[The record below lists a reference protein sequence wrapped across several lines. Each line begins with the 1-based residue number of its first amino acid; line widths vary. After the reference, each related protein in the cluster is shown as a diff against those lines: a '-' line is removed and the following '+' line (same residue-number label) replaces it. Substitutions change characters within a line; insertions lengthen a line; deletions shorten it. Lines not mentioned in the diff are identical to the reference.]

1 MKTPLPPRLLKTF
14 APVLCLLLA
23 KASFGLDINY
33 SGSVT
38 AQVGLGLPQTSDN
51 AGKILKGDIAIE
63 NILKAY
69 HKNLTVSAQAIVIG
83 DAAASQSSNGI
94 STFATDNGFLALKL
108 KEAYVDYNGG
118 FWALRA
124 GRQIAGWGKA
134 DGLQVADILC
144 PQDESNALASTYK
157 ESRQGI
163 DAIRLS
169 YINDFMQAD
178 AYWIPIFTPSVLPFA
193 DANPLHKIVF
203 PKEYGGFALTTPKSQ
218 GDLDAPSRAIYN
230 SEAAARLS
238 FYFSKFDLSFYG
250 FYGWEDLPLQTYTA
264 TSEDTAIVTGKY
276 ERLLMFAVDTAVPMG
291 DFVLRAEAAYFP
303 ERRIQTSAD
312 WQAARQSIGLPFS
325 ASKKRCQLRA
335 LAGLDWTPAG
345 GWTITAQ
352 YMADIIIAGGSANLD
367 RKRYEHLASLSVEKA
382 FLNDLLTIS
391 ALAFFDL
398 NDFSS
403 SVEIE
408 AEYSVTDSFKA
419 ALIGNLYFE
428 GREKGMYGIY
438 KDLSCA
444 TLRGKVSF

>member
-1 MKTPLPPRLLKTF
+1 MNFCQQPRLPKIIAL
-14 APVLCLLLA
+14 ALCLLLA

-33 SGSVT
+33 SGSAT
-38 AQVGLGLPQTSDN
+38 AQVGLGLPQTNSN
-51 AGKILKGDIAIE
+51 AGSVLKGDLAVE

-69 HKNLTVSAQAIVIG
+69 HKDITVSAQAILVC

-94 STFATDNGFLALKL
+94 STFSTGNGFFAIKL
-108 KEAYVDYNGG
+108 KEAYLDYNGG
-118 FWALRA
+118 FWGLRV

-134 DGLQVADILC
+134 DGLQVADVLC

-163 DAIRLS
+163 DAARLS
-169 YINDFMQAD
+169 YMNDFMQAD

-193 DANPLHKIVF
+193 KGNPLHDIVF
-203 PKEYGGFALTTPKSQ
+203 PKEYGGFSLTTPKRYDDF
-218 GDLDAPSRAIYN
+218 DLPSLKIYN
-230 SEAAARLS
+230 GEAAARLS

-250 FYGWEDLPLQTYTA
+250 FYGWEDLPLLTYTA
-264 TSEDTAIVTGKY
+264 TSENTATVTGEY
-276 ERLLMFAVDTAVPMG
+276 ERLLMFAIDAAVPMG

-303 ERRIQTSAD
+303 ERRIQTSAK
-312 WQAARQSIGLPFS
+312 WQAECQEKGTPFS
-325 ASKKRCQLRA
+325 SSEKHHQVRA
-335 LAGLDWTPAG
+335 LAGFDWTPAG

-352 YMADIIIAGGSANLD
+352 YMADIMEGSAANLD
-367 RKRYEHLASLSVEKA
+367 RRVYEHLASLSVEKTL
-382 FLNDLLTIS
+382 LNELLTLS
-391 ALAFFDL
+391 ALVFFDL

-428 GREKGMYGIY
+428 GKEKGMYGIY

-444 TLRGKVSF
+444 TLRAKFSF